1 VSAPHIYCSSLARA
15 AKEPLGGTAS
25 HARGCVLLSYPKRL
39 WGPDALASEGL
50 PPALLETLERLR
62 LDHDVVTRLV
72 AHTGTWNE
80 RVEVSLFPQN
90 RRHSD
95 VPLAAVAGLLE
106 TSDPDDGELLGHPVI
121 ACCTHGVRDA
131 CCAKFGLALVSALR
145 ESALVSGSNVEVRE
159 ASHLGGDRF
168 APTLL
173 VLPSGHTYGHLDPSD
188 APALLAALG
197 GTMPLAA
204 RFRGSLWLDP
214 LEQLAEIAAFDV
226 ARARSTELTALSAIE
241 RTDLAAARARLRCVA
256 TLGTERVRLELRCTL
271 QRRLV
276 VGDCRNAARDRRGQ
290 AAIWIIDAVSTAA
303 EP

>member
-1 VSAPHIYCSSLARA
+1 MSASHTYCSQLARA
-15 AKEPLGGTAS
+15 EKEPLAGTAS

-39 WGPDALASEGL
+39 WAIDALASEGL
-50 PPALLETLERLR
+50 PPALQETLARLLER
-62 LDHDVVTRLV
+62 DVVTRLV
-72 AHTGTWNE
+72 APTGPWNE

-90 RRHSD
+90 RRHAE
-95 VPLAAVAGLLE
+95 VPLAAVAELLE
-106 TSDPDDGELLGHPVI
+106 TAGPEDGELLRQPVI

-145 ESALVSGSNVEVRE
+145 EAASASGSSIEVRE

-188 APALLAALG
+188 APALLEATSAAL
-197 GTMPLAA
+197 PLAG

-214 LEQLAEIAAFDV
+214 LEQLAEIAAFDL
-226 ARARSTELTALSAIE
+226 ARASSTALTALSEIE
-241 RTDLAAARARLRCVA
+241 RTDGDGDRATLRCVA
-256 TLGTERVRLELRCTL
+256 TLGAKRVRLELSCSLR
-271 QRRLV
+271 RRLV
-276 VGDCRNAARDRRGQ
+276 VGDCRSAARGRRGQ
-290 AAIWIIDAVSTAA
+290 VTTWVTDHVSTTV